1 MTEPATP
8 PRLRLLGPAELGS
21 PATPVGSP
29 RESVV
34 LAVLALDANREVGA
48 DRLVDALWGEQPP
61 ATARSQVQICVSA
74 LRRRLRDAGGFATI
88 TTRAPGYRLDVA
100 AGDLDLTRFAELAVR
115 ARTDD
120 DACEAALALWRGPA
134 FAGLDSDALTR
145 AATRLAER
153 RLDLVEQRVRARLE
167 RGDDVLPEL
176 TALVDEHPLREHLH
190 LLLMRALHRDGRR
203 ADALTAFRRA
213 RDVLVDELGVEPGP
227 ELRDLQAAILAGE
240 RPAVRDVVAPP
251 VPRQLPAPAT
261 NFTGRD
267 AALRAIS
274 ARLCGPADPQTP
286 FAVRVVGISGAG
298 GVGKS
303 ALAVRAA
310 HELAAQFPDGQ
321 LYADLHDDS
330 AEDSTTWSARVLGS
344 FLRALGMAEELLPRD
359 PRERAE
365 LYRTRLADRRV
376 LVVLDGVRREA
387 DVLPLLPGS
396 AGCAVLTTS
405 RARLTGLPGA
415 AGVQLDVL
423 EEDVALRLLATFVG
437 DERLSAEPEA
447 AEALVAACDRLPLA
461 LSIAGAKL
469 ASRDHWALGDLLDRL
484 TDEKRRLDELS
495 FRGVQLRSTIALSY
509 HGLSDPARSLF
520 RRMATPRH
528 PDLPHWAPGAL
539 LDLPHVAAEDALAEL
554 LEANLIADGAP
565 PSALSRRWRFHDLVR
580 VFATERAAA
589 EDSVAEHAAA
599 LRRLGSGWL
608 GLAEQAQRPEF
619 GDRLDLRG
627 TAPRR
632 EPPASATAAVRR
644 APLQWVDEE
653 RFALVTA
660 VREAAAAEWDDLCWE
675 LAVTAAALFEIRGYF
690 DDWREI
696 AQLAI
701 TSADRAGDAVG
712 AAAARYSLGALLV
725 HQGRPDDAARLLE
738 PALAGFRA
746 AGIGHGVGATL
757 RQLATVRRL
766 NGDLAAARACATEAL
781 PLLHA
786 AGDRSGEAHAR
797 SELARLDLDAR
808 ALGDAAGQVAEALRL
823 ARDAGA
829 SRTEAQILYRSADV
843 DLAAG
848 RVGAAGVAVD
858 RVLEIASGLGDRI
871 GVGYALFGQGRVA
884 VAAGDA
890 VTATARFTEAVT
902 VAGVTGDRHLQARAH
917 RRLGELAGDAV
928 TAAEHARQ
936 AELLLADV
944 AQHASGGR

>member
-1 MTEPATP
+1 MTEPVTP

-134 FAGLDSDALTR
+134 FAGLDSEALTR

-176 TALVDEHPLREHLH
+176 TALVDEHPLRENLH
-190 LLLMRALHRDGRR
+190 LLLMRALHRGGRR

-437 DERLSAEPEA
+437 DDRLRAEPEA

-509 HGLSDPARSLF
+509 HGLSEPARSLF
-520 RRMATPRH
+520 RRMATPQH
-528 PDLPHWAPGAL
+528 LDLPHWAPGAL
-539 LDLPHVAAEDALAEL
+539 LDLPHVTAEDALAEL

-580 VFATERAAA
+580 VFATERASA

-608 GLAEQAQRPEF
+608 GLAAQAQRPEF

-627 TAPRR
+627 TAPAGSRR
-632 EPPASATAAVRR
+632 PRRRPPSAGRR
-644 APLQWVDEE
+644 
-653 RFALVTA
+653 
-660 VREAAAAEWDDLCWE
+660 C
-675 LAVTAAALFEIRGYF
+675 
-690 DDWREI
+690 
-696 AQLAI
+696 
-701 TSADRAGDAVG
+701 
-712 AAAARYSLGALLV
+712 
-725 HQGRPDDAARLLE
+725 
-738 PALAGFRA
+738 
-746 AGIGHGVGATL
+746 
-757 RQLATVRRL
+757 
-766 NGDLAAARACATEAL
+766 
-781 PLLHA
+781 
-786 AGDRSGEAHAR
+786 SG
-797 SELARLDLDAR
+797 STKS
-808 ALGDAAGQVAEALRL
+808 
-823 ARDAGA
+823 A
-829 SRTEAQILYRSADV
+829 SRS
-843 DLAAG
+843 
-848 RVGAAGVAVD
+848 
-858 RVLEIASGLGDRI
+858 
-871 GVGYALFGQGRVA
+871 
-884 VAAGDA
+884 
-890 VTATARFTEAVT
+890 
-902 VAGVTGDRHLQARAH
+902 
-917 RRLGELAGDAV
+917 
-928 TAAEHARQ
+928 
-936 AELLLADV
+936 
-944 AQHASGGR
+944 